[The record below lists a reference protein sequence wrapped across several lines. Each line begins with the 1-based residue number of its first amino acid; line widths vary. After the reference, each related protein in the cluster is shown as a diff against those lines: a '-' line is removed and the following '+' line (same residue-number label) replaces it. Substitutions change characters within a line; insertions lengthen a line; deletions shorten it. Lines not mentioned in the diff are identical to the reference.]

1 MSFLPITKLDY
12 EKAVLMTDF
21 ISKTKN
27 ALEQNNT
34 VKFTPLINGYKID
47 FTLEKNQF
55 NLLLDFNKKRK
66 CEFIVNVF
74 VNEIAEKSFKS
85 LSTEDNDKIIKEI
98 LN

>member
-21 ISKTKN
+21 LTKTRN

-47 FTLEKNQF
+47 FTLEENQF
-55 NLLLDFNKKRK
+55 TFLLDFNKKRK
-66 CEFIVNVF
+66 SEFIVNVF
-74 VNEIAEKSFKS
+74 VNEIAEKTFKS
-85 LSTEDNDKIIKEI
+85 VSAEDNERIVNEIIK
-98 LN
+98 

>member
-21 ISKTKN
+21 LTKTRN

-47 FTLEKNQF
+47 FTLEENQF
-55 NLLLDFNKKRK
+55 TLLLDFNKKRK
-66 CEFIVNVF
+66 SEFIVNVF
-74 VNEIAEKSFKS
+74 VNEIAEKTFKS
-85 LSTEDNDKIIKEI
+85 VSAEDNERIVNEIIK
-98 LN
+98 

>member
-34 VKFTPLINGYKID
+34 VKYTPLINGYKID

-74 VNEIAEKSFKS
+74 VNEIAEKSFKTVS
-85 LSTEDNDKIIKEI
+85 AEDNEKIINEI
-98 LN
+98 IK

>member
-21 ISKTKN
+21 LTKTRN

-47 FTLEKNQF
+47 FTLEENHF
-55 NLLLDFNKKRK
+55 TLLLDFNKKRK
-66 CEFIVNVF
+66 SEFIVNVF
-74 VNEIAEKSFKS
+74 VNEIAEKTFKS
-85 LSTEDNDKIIKEI
+85 VSAEDNERIVNEIIK
-98 LN
+98 

>member
-1 MSFLPITKLDY
+1 MSFLPITKLNY

>member
-66 CEFIVNVF
+66 CEFIVNIF

-85 LSTEDNDKIIKEI
+85 VSAEDNEKIINEI
-98 LN
+98 IK

>member
-85 LSTEDNDKIIKEI
+85 LSKEDNEKIIKEI

>member
-66 CEFIVNVF
+66 VEFIVNVF
-74 VNEIAEKSFKS
+74 VNEIAEKAFKS

>member
-85 LSTEDNDKIIKEI
+85 VSAEDNEKIINEI
-98 LN
+98 IK

>member
-21 ISKTKN
+21 LTKTRN

-55 NLLLDFNKKRK
+55 TLLLDFNKKRK
-66 CEFIVNVF
+66 SEFIVNVF
-74 VNEIAEKSFKS
+74 VNEIAEKTFKS
-85 LSTEDNDKIIKEI
+85 VSSEDNERIVNEIIK
-98 LN
+98 

>member
-74 VNEIAEKSFKS
+74 VNEIAENAFKS

>member
-34 VKFTPLINGYKID
+34 VKYTPLINGYKID

-85 LSTEDNDKIIKEI
+85 VSAEDNEKIINEI
-98 LN
+98 IK

>member
-85 LSTEDNDKIIKEI
+85 LSAEDNEKIINEI
-98 LN
+98 IK